1 MYGDSGP
8 SPGCP
13 DVGRGQ
19 GGGVVVCQNQQRAAI
34 PFRQFVLKAHSRCN
48 LACTYCY
55 IYTSPDR
62 SWRDRPPHAPP
73 GTVRQTARRIAE
85 HVRAHG
91 LDEIRIDLHGGEPL
105 LTGPGP
111 LLDQAAALRAELPAD
126 CRAHLGVQT
135 NGTLLTPATLD
146 TLAGAGFRVG
156 LSLDGGTPDLNRRRV
171 DHAGRT
177 SWPAASRAARLLA
190 GRPDVFAG
198 ILCTVDLTSDP
209 ARVYGSLRALGP
221 PMLDFLLPHANWTSR
236 PPLPPGAAGP
246 TPYGDWLCTVFDLWW
261 AEREPVPRVRLFTE
275 IIGLLLGRPSTSEA
289 VGLSPVVALIVDTD
303 GAIEQVDSLK
313 SAYEGAAATGL
324 DVFRNS
330 FDEALRHPGM
340 TARRLGADGLCDRC
354 RGCALMTVCGGG
366 NYAHRYRAGG
376 SGFRNPSVYC
386 ADLERVIRHIA
397 ARLDAEVQRG
407 RSARPA
413 PAPTGVS
420 VNWRTANKT

>member
-1 MYGDSGP
+1 M
-8 SPGCP
+8 
-13 DVGRGQ
+13 
-19 GGGVVVCQNQQRAAI
+19 VCQSRPDTAV
-34 PFRQFVLKAHSRCN
+34 PFRQFVLKTHSRCN

-55 IYTSPDR
+55 IYAGPDR
-62 SWRDRPPHAPP
+62 SWRERPPHAPP
-73 GTVRQTARRIAE
+73 GTVRQTALRIAE

-91 LDEIRIDLHGGEPL
+91 LRDIRVDLHGGEPL

-111 LLDQAAALRAELPAD
+111 LLDQAAALRAALPPD

-135 NGTLLTPATLD
+135 NGTLLTEPVLD
-146 TLAGAGFRVG
+146 ALAGAGFRVG
-156 LSLDGGTPDLNRRRV
+156 LSLDGGTPGLNRRRL
-171 DHAGRT
+171 DHAGRA

-190 GRPDVFAG
+190 RRPDVFAG
-198 ILCTVDLTSDP
+198 ILCTIDLTSDP
-209 ARVYGSLRALGP
+209 AGVYRSLRALGP

-236 PPLPPGAAGP
+236 PPVPPGPAGP

-261 AEREPVPRVRLFTE
+261 GEPGPAPRVRLFTE

-289 VGLSPVVALIVDTD
+289 VGLSPVVALVVDTD

-330 FDEALRHPGM
+330 FDEALDHPGM
-340 TARRLGADGLCDRC
+340 AARRLGAGGLCAQC
-354 RGCALMTVCGGG
+354 RSCPLLTVCGGG

-376 SGFRNPSVYC
+376 TGFRNPSVYC

-397 ARLDAEVQRG
+397 SRLASEVRAG
-407 RSARPA
+407 
-413 PAPTGVS
+413 
-420 VNWRTANKT
+420 